1 MRMWSS
7 ESRAPPTVAHHALL
21 AYKPSLIATLPIR
34 PSAERIMR
42 FLVHA
47 WRIDSHRAA
56 LESMRAERTGFHYRR
71 PICLGFGSTHCNSRG
86 LHRDHP
92 HAKREIISPNVRA
105 PGSSWPKTWSVA
117 IRAEA
122 KKAS

>member
-1 MRMWSS
+1 MRMRRS
-7 ESRAPPTVAHHALL
+7 ESRATPTVAHHALL

-56 LESMRAERTGFHYRR
+56 LESMRAERTGPPLSEANLPGVRQHALQCARLAKR
-71 PICLGFGSTHCNSRG
+71 S
-86 LHRDHP
+86 P
-92 HAKREIISPNVRA
+92 HAKREIIPPNLRA
-105 PGSSWPKTWSVA
+105 TGPRCPKPGAVHPTA
-117 IRAEA
+117 Q
-122 KKAS
+122 